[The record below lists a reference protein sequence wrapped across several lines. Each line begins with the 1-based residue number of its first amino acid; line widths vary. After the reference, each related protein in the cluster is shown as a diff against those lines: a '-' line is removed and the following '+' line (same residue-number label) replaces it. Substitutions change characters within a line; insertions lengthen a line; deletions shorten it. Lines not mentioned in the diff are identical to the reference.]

1 MFGDRVGYA
10 FNGVTVDTTNTAD
23 SFYKMVVTGDEITIR
38 GDVMTYEEQ
47 TYNGS
52 ILIGSTASNGTTRT
66 LLSMDPKVVFN
77 GTVNDTVSGKHTL
90 IAKAVEIDRGSN
102 ATPTVDFKSTVGQTV
117 ALANYQGL
125 TGYQTTGANW
135 GVINNSNPFGTATGT
150 GQSMTSTSSSK
161 NNDDAK
167 KAQRGVQQFKKSFRS
182 RNSRNTFEISS
193 FRFGG
198 KGNSGSFSKNVD
210 IIYGDSPEFG
220 APVKALRGNPNT
232 GGFGGGEGLFGRLFG
247 NSSPDIGT
255 GPSAPNDPNFNPG
268 DFKAGSNNELNNSGP
283 DRNIKE
289 LFRTFEGGEGKFF
302 NPYAL
307 ERPQIDGKNTP
318 NNTQQ
323 DIGLEDEDI

>member
-1 MFGDRVGYA
+1 
-10 FNGVTVDTTNTAD
+10 
-23 SFYKMVVTGDEITIR
+23 
-38 GDVMTYEEQ
+38 
-47 TYNGS
+47 
-52 ILIGSTASNGTTRT
+52 
-66 LLSMDPKVVFN
+66 MDPKVVFN

-102 ATPTVDFKSTVGQTV
+102 ATPTVDFKSTVGKTV

-125 TGYQTTGANW
+125 TGYQSTGANY
-135 GVINNSNPFGTATGT
+135 GVIDTSNPFGTATGT
-150 GQSMTSTSSSK
+150 GQKMTSTTSSS
-161 NNDDAK
+161 NNDNAK

-182 RNSRNTFEISS
+182 RNNRSIFQTNT

-198 KGNSGSFSKNVD
+198 KGDSVSFGKSVD

-220 APVKALRGNPNT
+220 APVKTLRGNPNR

-255 GPSAPNDPNFNPG
+255 GPNAPNDPNFKPG
-268 DFKAGSNNELNNSGP
+268 DFKAGVNNEFKNSGP

-289 LFRTFEGGEGKFF
+289 LFRTFKGGEGKFF
-302 NPYAL
+302 NPYAS
-307 ERPQIDGKNTP
+307 ERGKVDVENTP

-323 DIGLEDEDI
+323 DIRLEDEDA

>member
-1 MFGDRVGYA
+1 
-10 FNGVTVDTTNTAD
+10 
-23 SFYKMVVTGDEITIR
+23 
-38 GDVMTYEEQ
+38 
-47 TYNGS
+47 
-52 ILIGSTASNGTTRT
+52 
-66 LLSMDPKVVFN
+66 MDPKVVFN
-77 GTVNDTVSGKHTL
+77 GSVNDTISGKHTL

-117 ALANYQGL
+117 ALANYKGL

-302 NPYAL
+302 NPYAS
-307 ERPQIDGKNTP
+307 ERTQIDGKNTP

-323 DIGLEDEDI
+323 DVGLEDEDI